1 MHLIQDEKSNIPV
14 HCMQST
20 QIRIQIMNKKIK
32 SAVIH
37 ATREINIKI
46 SPFHALKDGT
56 ISILSCIFKLFLD
69 KFIYNQDIR
78 N

>member
-1 MHLIQDEKSNIPV
+1 
-14 HCMQST
+14 
-20 QIRIQIMNKKIK
+20 MNKKIK